1 MRFNSRISDW
11 LPALLAEDHERAWD
25 EFLNGYAPLILQ
37 VVHLFERDQD
47 RIEDCFVFVCERL
60 KRNNLRRIRQFKTQG
75 AATFATWLRAVV
87 RNLCLDWR
95 RHRFG
100 RPRLFRSISRLPG
113 LDQEV
118 FRCIYHRRLRE
129 NETFHTVR
137 ALYPSLTRGELADS
151 MVRIN
156 KCLSP
161 HQSWLLVSRIP
172 RLESISASSSNPDAS
187 DRDSELPD
195 REPDPETQS
204 ARQESLTAL
213 RKAMSDLPPQQRL
226 LLRLRFE
233 QELSLEQI
241 AHLTQLPSSLTV
253 QRIIQRAIATIR
265 EQLITEGI
273 TSVSVSVKDV

>member
-1 MRFNSRISDW
+1 
-11 LPALLAEDHERAWD
+11 
-25 EFLNGYAPLILQ
+25 
-37 VVHLFERDQD
+37 
-47 RIEDCFVFVCERL
+47 
-60 KRNNLRRIRQFKTQG
+60 
-75 AATFATWLRAVV
+75 
-87 RNLCLDWR
+87 
-95 RHRFG
+95 
-100 RPRLFRSISRLPG
+100 
-113 LDQEV
+113 
-118 FRCIYHRRLRE
+118 
-129 NETFHTVR
+129 
-137 ALYPSLTRGELADS
+137 
-151 MVRIN
+151 
-156 KCLSP
+156 
-161 HQSWLLVSRIP
+161 LVSRIP